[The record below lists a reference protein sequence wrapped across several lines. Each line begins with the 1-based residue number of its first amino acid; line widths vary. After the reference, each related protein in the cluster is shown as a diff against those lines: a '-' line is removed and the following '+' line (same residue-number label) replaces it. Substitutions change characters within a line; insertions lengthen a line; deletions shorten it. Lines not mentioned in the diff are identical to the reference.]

1 MHPPAPVAAGL
12 KPGLPVTGVGDEAVT
27 VFPGYPGRLG
37 MLVVVVA
44 AAAVAVVVAAAAVEA
59 INSQVKKAQVK
70 CQMDRRLLFI

>member
-44 AAAVAVVVAAAAVEA
+44 AAAAVEA